1 MATTPAPKIECRLFL
16 LWVAIITVLF
26 FWSRLDLSHYIY
38 YIGDGDAIVD
48 LIRLMLASHVWDPN
62 WTRLLDVVHP
72 QKELLPF
79 IEMPKPGESFYHMA
93 GYMMMGAVLCQMLA
107 MIGLG
112 DVPIQMVLHVLNL
125 VIQAGAVC
133 LLYVIGKKSGNR
145 LHGIFA
151 ATLFVLF
158 PLAMLEAHYERPE
171 SWLCLL
177 TTACLYCSLQFRTAP
192 LRTSAIIGLL
202 IGLSVATKASQLFLG
217 LIPALLLLPLWLTP
231 SDKTLV
237 QRSIRVVTC
246 GAALCFC
253 LSLALAINT
262 PFIPENL
269 AATIAGVKHLATFY
283 ATPTYPY
290 AQVQYH
296 YFQQLYVS
304 LRYFWFTLGSAWC
317 FFFGAGLVAIAWQ
330 YRTASA
336 VQKDYYLALSVPV
349 LLFFFY
355 SALQVN
361 FIERNFSPW
370 QGAICLISAQGMLW
384 LWQWSKNA
392 LSRVIHVGICAVAVV
407 ALAYTP
413 AKIDFIVLQHYIRH
427 RDTPPRI
434 AFQESLRSDFPGFW
448 IKNVYPDFKGT
459 GKAPEK
465 PGKAPRIYQIDD
477 INDHWTKSAL
487 QKLETQG
494 FRQVA
499 VYCSE
504 FSDMSANS
512 LTIYHAAA
520 KNHYYVRE
528 DEWPDSVP
536 KNYFR
541 TNCP

>member
-1 MATTPAPKIECRLFL
+1 VLFL
-16 LWVAIITVLF
+16 
-26 FWSRLDLSHYIY
+26 WSRIDTSQYIY
-38 YIGDGDAIVD
+38 YFGDGDAIVD
-48 LIRLMLASHVWDPN
+48 LIRLMLTSHQWDPN
-62 WTRLLDVVHP
+62 WVRLVDVVHP
-72 QKELLPF
+72 QAELLPF
-79 IEMPKPGESFYHMA
+79 LEIPKPGEHFYHMA
-93 GYMMMGAVLCQMLA
+93 GYMMIGAVLCQMLA

-125 VIQAGAVC
+125 VIQVGVIC
-133 LLYVIGKKSGNR
+133 LLYAIGKKSGNR
-145 LHGIFA
+145 LLGIFA

-177 TTACLYCSLQFRTAP
+177 ATACLYYSLQFRTAP
-192 LRTSAIIGLL
+192 LRYSSIIGLL
-202 IGLSVATKASQLFLG
+202 IGLSGASKASQLFLG
-217 LIPALLLLPLWLTP
+217 LIPALLLLPTWLNT
-231 SDKTLV
+231 SGKTLV
-237 QRSIRVVTC
+237 QRSILVIACGVV
-246 GAALCFC
+246 LCIC

-269 AATIAGVKHLATFY
+269 AATITSVKHMASFY

-290 AQVQYH
+290 DEEKYNYLRQ
-296 YFQQLYVS
+296 FGVS
-304 LRYFWFTLGSAWC
+304 LSYFRFTLGTAWC
-317 FFFGAGLVAIAWQ
+317 FFFSAGLIKITVQ
-330 YRTASA
+330 YRSASDA
-336 VQKDYYLALSVPV
+336 QKDFYLVLSVPL

-370 QGAICLISAQGMLW
+370 QGAICLVSAQGMLW
-384 LWQWSKNA
+384 LWQWGERS
-392 LSRVIHVGICAVAVV
+392 LSRIMRVFACVVAVL

-413 AKIDFIVLQHYIRH
+413 ARIDLIVLQHYIWH

-434 AFQESLRSDFPGFW
+434 AFQETLKNDFPGFW
-448 IKNVYPDFKGT
+448 IKNVYFDFKVT

-465 PGKAPRIYQIDD
+465 PGKAPRLYQVDD
-477 INDHWTKSAL
+477 MNDHWTKSAL
-487 QKLETQG
+487 QKLESQG

-499 VYCSE
+499 LYCSE
-504 FSDMSANS
+504 FSDLPANS

-528 DEWPDSVP
+528 DEWPDAVP
-536 KNYFR
+536 KNYFK

>member
-1 MATTPAPKIECRLFL
+1 VTTPSPKIEHRLFL
-16 LWVAIITVLF
+16 LWLAGITMLF
-26 FWSRLDLSHYIY
+26 LWSRLDLSHYIY
-38 YIGDGDAIVD
+38 YFGDGDAIVD
-48 LIRLMLASHVWDPN
+48 LIRLMLTSHVWDPN

-79 IEMPKPGESFYHMA
+79 IEMPNPGDHFYHMA
-93 GYMMMGAVLCQMLA
+93 GYMMIGAVLCRILA

-125 VIQAGAVC
+125 VIQVGMLC
-133 LLYVIGKKSGNR
+133 LLYTIGKKSSHR
-145 LHGIFA
+145 LLGIFT

-192 LRTSAIIGLL
+192 LRYSAIIGLL
-202 IGLSVATKASQLFLG
+202 IGLSVASKASQLFLG
-217 LIPALLLLPLWLTP
+217 FIPALLLLPVWLNTKE
-231 SDKTLV
+231 KTLA
-237 QRSIRVVTC
+237 QRSVLVVLYGTT
-246 GAALCFC
+246 LCVC

-269 AATIAGVKHLATFY
+269 PATIAGIKHMASFY
-283 ATPTYPY
+283 ATPAYPY
-290 AQVQYH
+290 DQVQYG
-296 YFQQLYVS
+296 YFQQIFVS

-317 FFFGAGLVAIAWQ
+317 FFFGAGLINIIVQ
-330 YRTASA
+330 YHTASDA
-336 VQKDYYLALSVPV
+336 QKDYYLVLSVPL
-349 LLFFFY
+349 LLFFLY

-384 LWQWSKNA
+384 LWQWGKRS
-392 LSRVIHVGICAVAVV
+392 LSRVIHFCACVVAVL

-413 AKIDFIVLQHYIRH
+413 AKIDFIVLQHYIQH
-427 RDTPPRI
+427 RDTPPRL
-434 AFQESLRSDFPGFW
+434 AFQESLKEGFPGFW
-448 IKNVYPDFKGT
+448 IRNVYFDFKMT

-465 PGKAPRIYQIDD
+465 PAKAPRIYQIDD
-477 INDHWTKSAL
+477 MNDHWTQSAL

-499 VYCSE
+499 IYCSE
-504 FSDMSANS
+504 FSGMPPNS

-536 KNYFR
+536 KNYFK